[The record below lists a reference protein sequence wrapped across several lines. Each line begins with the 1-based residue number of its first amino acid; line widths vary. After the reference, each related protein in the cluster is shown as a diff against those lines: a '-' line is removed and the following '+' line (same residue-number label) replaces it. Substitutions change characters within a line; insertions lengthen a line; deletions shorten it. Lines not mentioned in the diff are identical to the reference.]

1 MFLGPNGRME
11 LSNETTPAALR
22 LGAALAQTPYGMPA
36 LFLLAFAESSFFP
49 IPPDVLLIALCL
61 GMRQKWFRYALVCSV
76 ASVLGGWFGYLIG
89 WGAWSAV
96 DQLFFAYVP
105 GFTEEVF
112 ANVQAKYEKWN
123 FWVVFTA
130 AFTPIPFKVFTI
142 AAGVF
147 GINFVKF
154 TLAAVVGRS
163 ARFFLVAGLLYW
175 FGEPIRKFIDK
186 WFNLLTLLFTIIFI
200 GSFVILKY
208 M

>member
-1 MFLGPNGRME
+1 MKL
-11 LSNETTPAALR
+11 LR
-22 LGAALAQTPYGMPA
+22 RLYDWVLHWAQTPYGMPA

-96 DQLFFAYVP
+96 DQIFFAYVP

>member
-1 MFLGPNGRME
+1 MKL
-11 LSNETTPAALR
+11 LR
-22 LGAALAQTPYGMPA
+22 RLYDWVLHWAQTPYGMPA

>member
-1 MFLGPNGRME
+1 MAKHATPKLDQLESGPWPSFVSDIKQE
-11 LSNETTPAALR
+11 
-22 LGAALAQTPYGMPA
+22 
-36 LFLLAFAESSFFP
+36 AE
-49 IPPDVLLIALCL
+49 
-61 GMRQKWFRYALVCSV
+61 MRAKNRK
-76 ASVLGGWFGYLIG
+76 G

-123 FWVVFTA
+123 VWVVFTA

>member
-1 MFLGPNGRME
+1 MKL
-11 LSNETTPAALR
+11 LR
-22 LGAALAQTPYGMPA
+22 RLYDWVLHWAQTPYGMPA

-112 ANVQAKYEKWN
+112 ANVQAK
-123 FWVVFTA
+123 
-130 AFTPIPFKVFTI
+130 
-142 AAGVF
+142 
-147 GINFVKF
+147 
-154 TLAAVVGRS
+154 
-163 ARFFLVAGLLYW
+163 
-175 FGEPIRKFIDK
+175 
-186 WFNLLTLLFTIIFI
+186 
-200 GSFVILKY
+200 
-208 M
+208 